1 MPIPGPTVHQQL
13 LDAYDKVQHH
23 LERERES
30 ILSAKDRREAL
41 RDDRGEV
48 LDALAEH
55 YLPELT
61 QQAVAETWSEVRDQ
75 MMQVLR
81 RKQEHT
87 GRVELELADAKR
99 RREQAEQQWAEINA
113 AYNEAQA
120 EQERIAATVEQQL
133 RQDEK
138 FIELT
143 DRAAM
148 AESALE
154 RAEANLQE
162 IDQESARKLPAYDDS
177 ALFRYL
183 YDRGYGTDRYKHR
196 GFTRRMDRQL
206 ARYIGYTQ
214 AKQSYEFLSKTPDQ
228 MREIIAQDRQALE
241 IVMGELETRRDRA
254 AAEQHLPEA
263 IGKTEELAER
273 RREKLANLDSL
284 LDEIETK
291 TAERTD
297 VEDARGVYYR
307 EAIDLFRE
315 LLDRQDVSEL
325 RRRAE
330 QTSEITDD
338 QIVARLMGVDDKI
351 QQVDQVARK
360 DRARLDQMHAFLSGL
375 GRVIQRF
382 RAAQFDSA
390 RSSFLNSLNI
400 DEEVARAHEHGSAD
414 ELWKRIR
421 RAQRW
426 GAVEDEGPPA
436 ANPMQRILVG
446 AMTGAA
452 ANDRSETARRA
463 GDRRAQ
469 QRLSR

>member
-1 MPIPGPTVHQQL
+1 
-13 LDAYDKVQHH
+13 
-23 LERERES
+23 
-30 ILSAKDRREAL
+30 
-41 RDDRGEV
+41 
-48 LDALAEH
+48 
-55 YLPELT
+55 
-61 QQAVAETWSEVRDQ
+61 
-75 MMQVLR
+75 
-81 RKQEHT
+81 
-87 GRVELELADAKR
+87 
-99 RREQAEQQWAEINA
+99 
-113 AYNEAQA
+113 
-120 EQERIAATVEQQL
+120 
-133 RQDEK
+133 
-138 FIELT
+138 
-143 DRAAM
+143 
-148 AESALE
+148 
-154 RAEANLQE
+154 
-162 IDQESARKLPAYDDS
+162 
-177 ALFRYL
+177 
-183 YDRGYGTDRYKHR
+183 
-196 GFTRRMDRQL
+196 
-206 ARYIGYTQ
+206 
-214 AKQSYEFLSKTPDQ
+214 
-228 MREIIAQDRQALE
+228 
-241 IVMGELETRRDRA
+241 LETRRDRA

-307 EAIDLFRE
+307 EAIELFRE